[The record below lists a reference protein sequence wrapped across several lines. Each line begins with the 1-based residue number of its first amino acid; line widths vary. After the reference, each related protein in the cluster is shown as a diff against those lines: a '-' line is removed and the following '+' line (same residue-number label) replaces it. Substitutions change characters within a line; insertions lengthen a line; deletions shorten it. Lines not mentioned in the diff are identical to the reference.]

1 MKGKVKAMD
10 NFVTFWDIWLVNRMC
25 LILSYLWHSL
35 YDLFYYRRQQ
45 RAFTI
50 QVHTKPSDMWD
61 NIYTL
66 IVKS

>member
-10 NFVTFWDIWLVNRMC
+10 NFVTFWDIWLVNSMC

-35 YDLFYYRRQQ
+35 YDLFYYRREQ

-50 QVHTKPSDMWD
+50 QVHIKPSDKWD
-61 NIYTL
+61 NIYML